1 MRKKVLLTGISGYI
15 GHHCAVELLKQGY
28 SVKGSLRTLSK
39 SKKVIQSIRT
49 KIDPKENLE
58 FCELDLMSDKGWDEA
73 AQGCQYV
80 MHVAS
85 PFINIEPRDKN
96 IYIRPAVDGTMRALQ
111 SAKNAGVKRV
121 VLTSSMVSMLEKAN
135 KSIDINSESW
145 TNVESPNVS
154 AYAKSK
160 TLAEKSAWEFIKNQ
174 DEKSPMELTVINP
187 GPVFGPTLSNHLEGA
202 SMSMFKQM
210 ITGKMPMVPKAA
222 INMSDVRDVAKIHV
236 LALENQSA
244 NGKRF
249 IVTTEQPYSF
259 QYLAKILK
267 SNGYNKVGT
276 RLAPNLLLKF
286 LGYFD
291 REAKSM
297 RAFIG
302 QTYNGDVTPT
312 METFNWKPIDI
323 EKTILDTA
331 KSVSVLI

>member
-15 GHHCAVELLKQGY
+15 GHHCAAELLKNGY
-28 SVKGSLRTLSK
+28 SVRGSVRHLSK
-39 SKKVIQSIRT
+39 SKEVIKSIKT
-49 KIDPKENLE
+49 KIDPKTNLE
-58 FCELDLMSDKGWDEA
+58 FCELDLLSDKGWDDA
-73 AQGCQYV
+73 VKDCQYV

-85 PFINIEPRDKN
+85 PFINIEPRDEN
-96 IYIRPAVDGTMRALQ
+96 IYIRPAVDGTIRALK
-111 SAKNAGVKRV
+111 SAKKAGVKRV
-121 VLTSSMVSMLEKAN
+121 VLTSSMVSMLKNADE
-135 KSIDINSESW
+135 SILIDSASW
-145 TNVESPNVS
+145 TNIDSPNVS

-174 DEKSPMELTVINP
+174 DKTSPMELTVINP

-202 SMSMFKQM
+202 SISMFKQM
-210 ITGKMPMVPKAA
+210 MIGKMPMVPQAS

-236 LALENQSA
+236 LSLENKNA

-259 QYLAKILK
+259 QQLAKILK
-267 SNGYNKVGT
+267 SNGHNKVGT
-276 RLAPNLLLKF
+276 RLAPNFLLKF

-302 QTYNGDVTPT
+302 KTYNGDVSQT
-312 METFNWKPIDI
+312 MDTFKWKPIDF
-323 EKTILDTA
+323 EKTVLDTA
-331 KSVSVLI
+331 NSIKSLI